1 MQRFSWMILAGCL
14 ALSSFAHADEWSKTY
29 TIQGKPELRVETS
42 DANIHVDTWD
52 KNTIEAHITSD
63 RYKIN
68 SHELQ
73 LQERQSGDR
82 VEITLR
88 FPMHIS
94 VFNFNT
100 RGPHVDIEI
109 HMPREGRME
118 LQTGDGKIQV
128 GNFKGDMELQSGDGN
143 QELDAV
149 EGTLRARAGDGSIRA
164 AGRFDGLDLST
175 GDGKIEAR
183 VESGSTMRTNWILH
197 TGDGSVT
204 LQLPSQFSA
213 DLDMHTGDG
222 HINVDMPLAI
232 EGRIS
237 GRNIHGKLNG
247 GGSTLT
253 VHTGDGSINL
263 EKS

>member
-1 MQRFSWMILAGCL
+1 MFDGGEAVERALRFDAAVADGLGVLIDRVLI
-14 ALSSFAHADEWSKTY
+14 ALIDAEAFLVHEAE
-29 TIQGKPELRVETS
+29 PELGV
-42 DANIHVDTWD
+42 
-52 KNTIEAHITSD
+52 
-63 RYKIN
+63 
-68 SHELQ
+68 
-73 LQERQSGDR
+73 
-82 VEITLR
+82 
-88 FPMHIS
+88 
-94 VFNFNT
+94 
-100 RGPHVDIEI
+100 
-109 HMPREGRME
+109 
-118 LQTGDGKIQV
+118 GKIQV
-128 GNFKGDMELQSGDGN
+128 GNFKGAMELQSGDGN

-183 VESGSTMRTNWILH
+183 VQSGSTMRTNWILH